1 MKQMKR
7 LREESGDD
15 YGSKRRRSS
24 QTSQTKPANE
34 LSEEEELLLRLKQDE
49 GLPWKDIA
57 QQFEVQ
63 LGKTYQVPAL
73 QMRFKR
79 LRERMRT
86 WTEEDVSMCYCDA
99 DRERS
104 S

>member
-1 MKQMKR
+1 MP
-7 LREESGDD
+7 D
-15 YGSKRRRSS
+15 YGNKRRRSTS
-24 QTSQTKPANE
+24 TSQPKPAGE

-57 QQFEVQ
+57 QQFEIQ

-86 WTEEDVSMCYCDA
+86 WSEDDVSTCPLTT
-99 DRERS
+99 RESPS
-104 S
+104 SHL